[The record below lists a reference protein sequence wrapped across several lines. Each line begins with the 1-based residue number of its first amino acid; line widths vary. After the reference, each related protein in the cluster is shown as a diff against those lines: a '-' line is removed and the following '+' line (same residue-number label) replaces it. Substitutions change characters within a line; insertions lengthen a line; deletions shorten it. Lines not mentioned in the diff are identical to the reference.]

1 MYISKMK
8 LMIMLLVLFLL
19 LIAFFIFKYLH
30 VKQIEDMTTQNI
42 AANNIVYGIRTSD
55 KKIALTVEVN
65 VSSEDYTNQILT
77 ALDKNNVKAT
87 FFLTGNWA
95 TKNGSLAKKIIDSG
109 HEIEN
114 HSNTHSDLSKMMTYK
129 IVKEISKA
137 DEAIAT
143 VYNKECSYFRP
154 PFSFIDKNVVKAAK
168 KTEKI
173 IVMYSLESYDW
184 KSSNVDAIL
193 NMVNTNVKPG
203 DIISFH
209 NDAKYTA
216 DALVRLIPELQS
228 KGYVFLT
235 INELLTN
242 IENE

>member
-1 MYISKMK
+1 MYISKKK
-8 LMIMLLVLFLL
+8 LIMILLVIFVL

-30 VKQIEDMTTQNI
+30 LKQTEDTTTPNI
-42 AANNIVYGIRTSD
+42 ASNNIVYAIKTSD

-65 VSSEDYTNQILT
+65 ISSEDYTNQIIDV
-77 ALDKNNVKAT
+77 LDNNNIKAT
-87 FFLTGNWA
+87 FFLTGNWIEENNS
-95 TKNGSLAKKIIDSG
+95 TAKKIVDSG
-109 HEIEN
+109 HEVEN

-129 IVKEISKA
+129 IAKEILKS
-137 DEAIAT
+137 DEAIASI
-143 VYNKECSYFRP
+143 YNKQCSYFRP
-154 PFSFIDKNVVKAAK
+154 PFSYINKNIVKAAK
-168 KTEKI
+168 KTNKT

-184 KSSNVDAIL
+184 KSPNVDTIL

-216 DALVRLIPELQS
+216 DALVKLIPELKN

-235 INELLTN
+235 INELLNN
-242 IENE
+242 INSE